1 MRFTSL
7 GSGSR
12 GNATLVE
19 AGATCLMIDC
29 GFSTIEVERR
39 LTRLEYE
46 AENISGILVTH
57 EHSDH
62 LQGVGR
68 FARKYSLPVWM
79 TSGTYTS
86 CQQEI
91 FPEINL
97 ISSHEDFS
105 IQDIQIQPFPVPHD
119 AREPCQFVFDDA
131 RHKFAILTDTGSI
144 TAHIEEMINGVDAL
158 MLECNHDMG
167 MLMQG
172 SYSQALKERVG
183 GQYGHMNNQQAA
195 ELLASIDHSRLQVLV
210 AAHLSHENNSEV
222 LVRSA
227 LDQVLEDGQERI
239 RIADQKAGLDW
250 VELR

>member
-19 AGATCLMIDC
+19 AGTTCLMIDC
-29 GFSTIEVERR
+29 GFSTVEVERR
-39 LTRLEYE
+39 LARLEYE

-79 TSGTYTS
+79 TSGTHAG
-86 CQQEI
+86 CRQEI
-91 FPEINL
+91 FPELNL
-97 ISSHEDFS
+97 ISSHETFS
-105 IQDIQIQPFPVPHD
+105 MQDIHIRPFPVPHD
-119 AREPCQFVFDDA
+119 AKEPCQFTFDDG
-131 RHKFAILTDTGSI
+131 RNKFAILTDTGSS

-158 MLECNHDMG
+158 MLECNHDTE

-172 SYSQALKERVG
+172 SYSRALKERVG

-195 ELLASIDHSRLQVLV
+195 ELLVSIDHSRLQTLV
-210 AAHLSHENNSEV
+210 AAHLSQENNSET
-222 LVRSA
+222 LVRSV
-227 LDQVLEDGQERI
+227 LDDVMKGEQERI
-239 RIADQKAGLDW
+239 RIADQEGSLGW
-250 VELR
+250 FELN